1 MALPDGI
8 GVLGD
13 IVFIVTSYKVRT
25 FEGFTR
31 TSNDRWSSNEIIKK
45 KPRSQFLGPGLDTFD
60 LTVRVDARL
69 GLNPRKEVDK
79 LVGYSREGKVMK
91 FSVGGKGM
99 GADRVKITN
108 LVQNWEKLDNRGNLI
123 SATYQLTLEEYT

>member
-13 IVFIVTSYKVRT
+13 IVFIVSSFKVRT
-25 FEGFTR
+25 FSEFSR
-31 TSNDRWSSNEIIKK
+31 TTADRWGNNDIIQK
-45 KPRSQFLGPGLDTFD
+45 KPRSQYLGPGLDTFD

-69 GLNPRKEVDK
+69 GLNPRAEVDK
-79 LVGYSREGKVMK
+79 LVTYSREGKVMK
-91 FSVGGKGM
+91 FTIGGKGM
-99 GADRVKITN
+99 GVDRVKITS

-123 SATYQLTLEEYT
+123 SATYNLTLEEYV